1 MNLSGLNSVQQ
12 EAVKCIDGASIIIAG
27 AGSGKTR
34 VLTWKIACLIDSG
47 VDPSSIMALTFTNKA
62 AKEMKERVAAIVGRD
77 RARRLWMGTFH
88 SIFARILREY
98 ADLLGFPKAFT
109 IYDATDAKNAVKMCI
124 KELQLDEKTYK
135 PGEVLSRISTAKNYL
150 VTAEAYMNNHEAIR
164 KDTQMRKGR
173 ICDIYRMY
181 SEKCRKEGVMDFD
194 DILLYTNILLSRF
207 PEVAANLKS
216 SVSHI
221 LVDEYQDTNM
231 AQYRIVNLLAR
242 DSRNLTVVG
251 DDSQSIYAFR
261 GARIQNILNFQR
273 DYPEAKVFRLE
284 QNYRSTQVIVNAAN
298 SVIVHNSNRLKKKC
312 FSEGEQ
318 GEKIELLKAYNEQD
332 EASSIVSSIMR
343 RIYASKASYD
353 SFAILYRT
361 NSQSRTLEE
370 ALRRRNIP
378 YIIYAGH
385 SFYERKEVKN
395 MLAYLRLVLN
405 HNDNEAFRRIVNI
418 PARGIGQTSLNRLS
432 DGASAMGVSLWDM
445 CIQGGLDKYD
455 IKDAAAAR
463 LRSFVAMIDGF
474 ASRLDTD
481 DAYTLAV
488 AVAETSGYLPSL
500 RADLSVEGISA
511 LGNVTELLGG
521 VKEFVEQETESAEQ
535 QGEYGKIPSLEA
547 YMENVALLTDAD
559 NTDEEDENNRVK
571 LMTVHASKGLEF
583 PYVYISG
590 MEENLFPSSMSGE
603 SIEGLEEERRL
614 FYVAL
619 TRAEKAVT
627 VSYAGSRFLNG
638 KTSAC
643 RPSRFLKEI
652 DQAYLDG
659 TVEDYASVGS
669 SGDFDEDD
677 GSYSSFGRFRSGRHQ
692 YQSPQQV
699 KVTPDM
705 SRLRKLSPSGSGSG
719 FSRNSSPAGLTAGAP
734 NITGTDIGAGERVRH
749 DRFGTGVVVSVTGN
763 GGDAKAVVKFDA
775 GGEKTLLLKYAKL
788 QKV

>member
-12 EAVKCIDGASIIIAG
+12 EAVRCVDGASIIIAG

-34 VLTWKIACLIDSG
+34 VLTWKIACLIESG

-62 AKEMKERVAAIVGRD
+62 AKEMKERIAALVGKD
-77 RARRLWMGTFH
+77 SSRRLWMGTFH
-88 SIFARILREY
+88 SIFARILRSY

-109 IYDATDAKNAVKMCI
+109 IYDASDAKNAVKMCI
-124 KELQLDEKTYK
+124 KELQLDDKLYK
-135 PGEVLSRISTAKNYL
+135 PGEVISRISTAKNYL

-173 ICDIYRMY
+173 ICDIYKLY

-194 DILLYTNILLSRF
+194 DILLYTNILLNRH
-207 PEVAANLKS
+207 PEVAENLKA

-221 LVDEYQDTNM
+221 LVDEYQDTNL

-242 DSRNLTVVG
+242 DRRNLTVVG

-261 GARIQNILNFQR
+261 GARIQNILNFKR
-273 DYPEAKVFRLE
+273 DYPEAKEFRLE

-298 SVIVHNSNRLKKKC
+298 SVIANNRNRLKKEC
-312 FSEGEQ
+312 FSEGER
-318 GEKIELLKAYNEQD
+318 GEKIELIKAYSEQD

-343 RIYASKASYD
+343 RIYSSKASYD

-361 NSQSRTLEE
+361 NSQSRVLEE

-405 HNDNEAFRRIVNI
+405 HNDNEAFRRIVNV

-432 DGASAMGVSLWDM
+432 EGAAAMGLSLWDM
-445 CIQGGLDKYD
+445 CCQGGLDRYD
-455 IKDAAAAR
+455 IKDAAAGR
-463 LRSFVAMIDGF
+463 LRAFVDMIEGF
-474 ASRLDTD
+474 TARVGSD
-481 DAYTLAV
+481 DAYVLAT
-488 AVAETSGYLPSL
+488 AVAEASGYLPSL

-511 LGNVTELLGG
+511 LGNVTELLNG
-521 VKEFVEQETESAEQ
+521 VREFVDQETDAAEQ
-535 QGEYGKIPSLEA
+535 SGEYGTIPSLEA

-559 NTDEEDENNRVK
+559 NADEDDENNRVK
-571 LMTVHASKGLEF
+571 LMTAHASKGLEF

-603 SIEGLEEERRL
+603 SAEAVEEERRL

-627 VSYAGSRFLNG
+627 VSYAGSRFMNG
-638 KTSAC
+638 KTSVC

-652 DQAYLDG
+652 DRQYLDG
-659 TVEDYASVGS
+659 TVEDYSTVGDAYGS
-669 SGDFDEDD
+669 DSEDEDR
-677 GSYSSFGRFRSGRHQ
+677 YHFRRFQAQDRQATVRRPS
-692 YQSPQQV
+692 
-699 KVTPDM
+699 TAPDM
-705 SRLRKLSPSGSGSG
+705 SRLR
-719 FSRNSSPAGLTAGAP
+719 RLTASESGNSATVCQEHP
-734 NITGTDIGAGERVRH
+734 SVPVMAGDVGIAAGDRVMHSRFGAG
-749 DRFGTGVVVSVTGN
+749 TVVNVAGK
-763 GGDAKAVVKFDA
+763 GGEAKAVVSFDA
-775 GGEKTLLLKYAKL
+775 GDEKTLLLKYAKL
-788 QKV
+788 QKL

>member
-12 EAVKCIDGASIIIAG
+12 EAVRCADGASIIIAG

-34 VLTWKIACLIDSG
+34 VLTWKIACLIESG
-47 VDPSSIMALTFTNKA
+47 VEPSSIMALTFTNKA
-62 AKEMKERVAAIVGRD
+62 AKEMKERIASIVGRD
-77 RARRLWMGTFH
+77 RSRRLWMGTFH

-124 KELQLDEKTYK
+124 KELQLDDKVYK

-173 ICDIYRMY
+173 ICDVYRLY

-194 DILLYTNILLSRF
+194 DILLYTNILLNRH
-207 PEVAANLKS
+207 PEVAENLKN
-216 SVSHI
+216 VISHI

-242 DSRNLTVVG
+242 DRRNLTVVG

-261 GARIQNILNFQR
+261 GARIQNILNFKR
-273 DYPEAKVFRLE
+273 DYPEAREFRLE

-298 SVIVHNSNRLKKKC
+298 SVIAHNQNRLKKEC
-312 FSEGEQ
+312 FSEGDR
-318 GEKIELLKAYNEQD
+318 GEKIELIKAYNEQD

-343 RIYASKASYD
+343 RIYSSKASYD
-353 SFAILYRT
+353 SFAVLYRT
-361 NSQSRTLEE
+361 NSQSRVLEE

-405 HNDNEAFRRIVNI
+405 HNDNEAFRRIVNL
-418 PARGIGQTSLNRLS
+418 PARGIGQTSLNRL
-432 DGASAMGVSLWDM
+432 GEASAATGMPLLEM
-445 CIQGGLDKYD
+445 CRQSGLDRFD
-455 IKDAAAAR
+455 IKESTAAK
-463 LRSFVAMIDGF
+463 LRMFVDMIDHYSSRI
-474 ASRLDTD
+474 ASD

-488 AVAETSGYLPSL
+488 AVAEGSGYLPSL
-500 RADLSVEGISA
+500 KADLSVEGISA
-511 LGNVTELLGG
+511 LGNVSELLNG
-521 VKEFVEQETESAEQ
+521 VKEFVDQEAEAAEEG
-535 QGEYGKIPSLEA
+535 GEYGRIPSLEA

-559 NTDEEDENNRVK
+559 NADEEDENNRVK

-590 MEENLFPSSMSGE
+590 MEENLFPSFMSGE
-603 SIEGLEEERRL
+603 SLESVEEERRL

-627 VSYAGSRFLNG
+627 VSYAGSRFMNG

-652 DQAYLDG
+652 DSQYLDG
-659 TVEDYASVGS
+659 TVEDYSAVG
-669 SGDFDEDD
+669 GNDYDEDE
-677 GSYSSFGRFRSGRHQ
+677 GGWSSSRSYQQRSL
-692 YQSPQQV
+692 YVPQAQV
-699 KVTPDM
+699 RTTPDM
-705 SRLRKLSPSGSGSG
+705 SRLRKLSPSESGKPGLSG
-719 FSRNSSPAGLTAGAP
+719 GTHHSTAPVAVGDMTVAGG
-734 NITGTDIGAGERVRH
+734 DRVHH
-749 DRFGTGVVVSVTGN
+749 DRFGSGTVISVSGN

-788 QKV
+788 QKI

>member
-12 EAVKCIDGASIIIAG
+12 EAVRCADGASIIIAG

-34 VLTWKIACLIDSG
+34 VLTWKIACLIESG
-47 VDPSSIMALTFTNKA
+47 VEPSSIMALTFTNKA
-62 AKEMKERVAAIVGRD
+62 AREMKERIASIVGRD
-77 RARRLWMGTFH
+77 RSRRLWMGTFH

-124 KELQLDEKTYK
+124 KELQLDDKVYK

-173 ICDIYRMY
+173 ICDVYRLY

-194 DILLYTNILLSRF
+194 DILLYTNILLNRH
-207 PEVAANLKS
+207 PEVAENLKN
-216 SVSHI
+216 VISHI

-242 DSRNLTVVG
+242 DRRNLTVVG

-261 GARIQNILNFQR
+261 GARIQNILNFKR
-273 DYPEAKVFRLE
+273 DYPEAREFRLE

-298 SVIVHNSNRLKKKC
+298 SVIAHNQNRLKKEC
-312 FSEGEQ
+312 FSEGDR
-318 GEKIELLKAYNEQD
+318 GEKIELIKAYNEQD

-343 RIYASKASYD
+343 RIYSSKASYD
-353 SFAILYRT
+353 SFAVLYRT
-361 NSQSRTLEE
+361 NSQSRVLEE

-405 HNDNEAFRRIVNI
+405 HNDNEAFRRIVNL
-418 PARGIGQTSLNRLS
+418 PARGIGQTSLSRL
-432 DGASAMGVSLWDM
+432 GEASAATGIPLLEM
-445 CIQGGLDKYD
+445 CRQSGLDRFD
-455 IKDAAAAR
+455 IKESTAAK
-463 LRSFVAMIDGF
+463 LRMFADMIDGYSSRI
-474 ASRLDTD
+474 ASD

-488 AVAETSGYLPSL
+488 AVAEGSGYLPSL
-500 RADLSVEGISA
+500 KADLSVEGISA
-511 LGNVTELLGG
+511 LGNVSELLNG
-521 VKEFVEQETESAEQ
+521 VKEFVDQEVEAAEEM
-535 QGEYGKIPSLEA
+535 GEHGRIPSLEA

-559 NTDEEDENNRVK
+559 NADEEDENNRVK

-590 MEENLFPSSMSGE
+590 MEENLFPSFMSGV
-603 SIEGLEEERRL
+603 EEERRL

-652 DQAYLDG
+652 APQYLDG
-659 TVEDYASVGS
+659 TVEDYSAVGG
-669 SGDFDEDD
+669 SGYDDDEDD
-677 GSYSSFGRFRSGRHQ
+677 FAAFGHHQAPRRQYSAPEPVR
-692 YQSPQQV
+692 
-699 KVTPDM
+699 TAPDM
-705 SRLRKLSPSGSGSG
+705 SRLRRLTSSESGRQMASVGTQHVMTPVAVGDMTVS
-719 FSRNSSPAGLTAGAP
+719 AGDR
-734 NITGTDIGAGERVRH
+734 ICHVRFGAGTVISVS
-749 DRFGTGVVVSVTGN
+749 GT
-763 GGDAKAVVKFDA
+763 GGDAKAVVKFDTV
-775 GGEKTLLLKYAKL
+775 GEKTLLLKYAKL
-788 QKV
+788 QKI

>member
-12 EAVKCIDGASIIIAG
+12 EAVRCADGASIIIAG

-34 VLTWKIACLIDSG
+34 VLTWKIACLIESG
-47 VDPSSIMALTFTNKA
+47 VEPSSIMALTFTNKA
-62 AKEMKERVAAIVGRD
+62 AKEMKERIAAIVGRD
-77 RARRLWMGTFH
+77 RSRRLWMGTFH

-124 KELQLDEKTYK
+124 KELQLDDKVYK
-135 PGEVLSRISTAKNYL
+135 PGDVLSRISAAKNYL

-164 KDTQMRKGR
+164 RDTQMRRGR
-173 ICDIYRMY
+173 ICDVYKLY

-194 DILLYTNILLSRF
+194 DILLYTNILLNRH
-207 PEVAANLKS
+207 PEVAENLKS
-216 SVSHI
+216 VISHI

-242 DSRNLTVVG
+242 DRRNLTVVG

-261 GARIQNILNFQR
+261 GARIQNILNFKR
-273 DYPEAKVFRLE
+273 DYPEAKEFRLE
-284 QNYRSTQVIVNAAN
+284 QNYRSTQIIVNAAN
-298 SVIVHNSNRLKKKC
+298 SVIAHNQNRLKKEC
-312 FSEGEQ
+312 FSEGDR
-318 GEKIELLKAYNEQD
+318 GEKIELIKAYNEQD

-343 RIYASKASYD
+343 RIYSSKASYD
-353 SFAILYRT
+353 SFAVLYRT
-361 NSQSRTLEE
+361 NSQSRVLEE

-405 HNDNEAFRRIVNI
+405 HNDNEAFRRIVNL
-418 PARGIGQTSLNRLS
+418 PARGIGQTSLNRL
-432 DGASAMGVSLWDM
+432 GEASAATGMPLLEM
-445 CIQGGLDKYD
+445 CRQSGLDRFD
-455 IKDAAAAR
+455 IKESTAAK
-463 LRSFVAMIDGF
+463 LRMFADMIDHYSSRI
-474 ASRLDTD
+474 ASD

-488 AVAETSGYLPSL
+488 TVAEGSGYLPSL
-500 RADLSVEGISA
+500 KADLSVEGISA
-511 LGNVTELLGG
+511 LGNVSELLNG
-521 VKEFVEQETESAEQ
+521 VKEFVDQEAEAAEEG
-535 QGEYGKIPSLEA
+535 GEYGRIPSLEA

-559 NTDEEDENNRVK
+559 NADEEDENNRVK

-590 MEENLFPSSMSGE
+590 MEENLFPSFMSGE
-603 SIEGLEEERRL
+603 SLESVEEERRL

-627 VSYAGSRFLNG
+627 VSYAGSRFMNG

-652 DQAYLDG
+652 DSQYLDG
-659 TVEDYASVGS
+659 AVEDYSAVG
-669 SGDFDEDD
+669 GNDYDEDE
-677 GSYSSFGRFRSGRHQ
+677 GGWSSSRSYQQRSQ
-692 YQSPQQV
+692 YVPQAQV
-699 KVTPDM
+699 RTTPDM
-705 SRLRKLSPSGSGSG
+705 SRLRKLSPSESGKPGLSG
-719 FSRNSSPAGLTAGAP
+719 GTHHSTAPVAVGDMTVAGG
-734 NITGTDIGAGERVRH
+734 DRVHH
-749 DRFGTGVVVSVTGN
+749 DRFGSGTVISVSGN

-788 QKV
+788 QKI

>member
-1 MNLSGLNSVQQ
+1 MFS
-12 EAVKCIDGASIIIAG
+12 KRHSIIIAG

-34 VLTWKIACLIDSG
+34 VLTWKIACLIESG
-47 VDPSSIMALTFTNKA
+47 VEPSSIMALTFTNKA
-62 AKEMKERVAAIVGRD
+62 AKEMKERIAAIVGRD
-77 RARRLWMGTFH
+77 RSRRLWMGTFH

-124 KELQLDEKTYK
+124 KELQLDDKVYK
-135 PGEVLSRISTAKNYL
+135 PGDVLSRISAAKNYL

-164 KDTQMRKGR
+164 RDTQMRRGR
-173 ICDIYRMY
+173 ICDVYRLY

-194 DILLYTNILLSRF
+194 DILLYTNILLNRH
-207 PEVAANLKS
+207 PEVAENLKS
-216 SVSHI
+216 VISHI

-242 DSRNLTVVG
+242 DRRNLTVVG

-261 GARIQNILNFQR
+261 GARIQNILNFKR
-273 DYPEAKVFRLE
+273 DYPEAKEFRLE
-284 QNYRSTQVIVNAAN
+284 QNYRSTQIIVNAAN
-298 SVIVHNSNRLKKKC
+298 SVIAHNQNRLKKEC
-312 FSEGEQ
+312 FSEGDR
-318 GEKIELLKAYNEQD
+318 GEKIELIKAYNEQD

-343 RIYASKASYD
+343 RIYSSKASYD
-353 SFAILYRT
+353 SFAVLYRT
-361 NSQSRTLEE
+361 NSQSRVLEE

-405 HNDNEAFRRIVNI
+405 HNDNEAFRRIVNL
-418 PARGIGQTSLNRLS
+418 PARGIGQTSLNRL
-432 DGASAMGVSLWDM
+432 GEASAATGMPLLEM
-445 CIQGGLDKYD
+445 CRQSGLDRFD
-455 IKDAAAAR
+455 IKESTAAK
-463 LRSFVAMIDGF
+463 LRMFADMIDHYSSRI
-474 ASRLDTD
+474 ASD

-488 AVAETSGYLPSL
+488 AVAEGSGYLPSL
-500 RADLSVEGISA
+500 KADLSVEGISA
-511 LGNVTELLGG
+511 LGNVSELLN
-521 VKEFVEQETESAEQ
+521 AEAAEEG
-535 QGEYGKIPSLEA
+535 GEYGRIPSLEA

-559 NTDEEDENNRVK
+559 NADEEDENNRVK

-590 MEENLFPSSMSGE
+590 MEENLFPSFMSGE
-603 SIEGLEEERRL
+603 SLESVEEERRL

-627 VSYAGSRFLNG
+627 VSYAGSRFMNG

-652 DQAYLDG
+652 DSQYLDG
-659 TVEDYASVGS
+659 MVEDYSAVG
-669 SGDFDEDD
+669 GNDYDEDE
-677 GSYSSFGRFRSGRHQ
+677 GGWSSSRSYQQRSQ
-692 YQSPQQV
+692 YVPQAQV
-699 KVTPDM
+699 RTTPDM
-705 SRLRKLSPSGSGSG
+705 SRLRKLSPSESGKPGLSG
-719 FSRNSSPAGLTAGAP
+719 GTHHSTAPVAVGDMTVAGG
-734 NITGTDIGAGERVRH
+734 DRVHH
-749 DRFGTGVVVSVTGN
+749 DRFGSGTVISVSGN

-788 QKV
+788 QKI